1 MFSVLHGSGPLI
13 MYIGGVIAFL
23 LSIVW
28 KPQVGL
34 YYLVPLLPMQT
45 ARDWLHG
52 PGLPL
57 GEKLVDVLLLGVLIG
72 LLLHRAER
80 QIFVSS
86 PLNRVLLVIFVLTY
100 LSLWQGAFYLGGP
113 MPISFDDPRFSTW
126 KNYVEMFFLF
136 FIAAASIR
144 TRKQMAIVI
153 GLMCVSVLIV
163 NRNYLGTVG
172 DRNFS
177 HFSYDLR
184 DAGALGWAGENGMG
198 AFQAEIAVFL
208 IGLALFAKKMLP
220 KLGLLAIALFSI
232 YCLEL
237 TLSRGAYAGF
247 LMGLLVL
254 GLIKERRILI
264 LLAIIVVTWQSL
276 VPYAVTQ
283 RVMMTYQEG
292 EGLDS
297 SAGER
302 VTIWQDALKV
312 FNEEPILGTG
322 FNTYAYMRRVME
334 FTDTHNYYLKILLET
349 GLTGLLIFLWLLA
362 VACKMS
368 WRLFRVA
375 QDPLLSALGCGLF
388 AMLICVLVVN
398 FFGDRWTYLQ
408 VNGFLW
414 VLLGLVARGLYVV
427 SHEKESQKEAVPAM
441 ESEEFQVD
449 PSAAHEV
456 SHS

>member
-1 MFSVLHGSGPLI
+1 MHLGLANFAPLV
-13 MYIGGVIAFL
+13 MYIGAIVAFV
-23 LSIVW
+23 LSIAW
-28 KPQVGL
+28 KPQIGL

-45 ARDWLHG
+45 ARYWLHSY
-52 PGLPL
+52 PL
-57 GEKLVDVLLLGVLIG
+57 GEKLVDILLLGVLVG
-72 LLLHRAER
+72 LFLHRAER
-80 QIFVSS
+80 QIFGAS

-113 MPISFDDPRFSTW
+113 LPISLDDPRFSDW

-163 NRNYLGTVG
+163 NRNYQNTLGG
-172 DRNFS
+172 RDFS
-177 HFSYDLR
+177 QFSYALR
-184 DAGALGWAGENGMG
+184 DAGALGYAGENGMG
-198 AFQAEIAVFL
+198 AFQAEFAIFL
-208 IGLALFAKKMLP
+208 IGLAAFAKKPML
-220 KLGLLAIALFSI
+220 KLGLLAVAVTSI

-247 LMGLLVL
+247 LVGLFVL
-254 GLIKERRILI
+254 GLIKERKILI
-264 LLAIIVVTWQSL
+264 LLVIILVSWQTF
-276 VPYAVTQ
+276 VPNAVKQ
-283 RVMMTYQEG
+283 RVLMTYQEG

-297 SAGER
+297 STGER
-302 VTIWQDALKV
+302 VTLWQDALLV
-312 FNEEPILGTG
+312 FNEDPILGTG
-322 FNTYAYMRRVME
+322 FNTYAYMGRVGPY
-334 FTDTHNYYLKILLET
+334 TDTHNYYVKILIET
-349 GLTGLLIFLWLLA
+349 GLVGLLIFLWLLG

-375 QDPLLSALGCGLF
+375 KDPVMSALSCGFF
-388 AMLICVLVVN
+388 AMMICTIVVN

-414 VLLGLVARGLYVV
+414 VLLGLVARGLHLVSQENK
-427 SHEKESQKEAVPAM
+427 SHEDEGTAM

-449 PSAAHEV
+449 PSVAHEV
-456 SHS
+456 SRA